1 MVSCKKEV
9 FLDEYEVIVFCNQP
23 GQGNLI
29 LKTPS
34 IQDSITIFNEYTKKY
49 KAKGPIMFDL
59 KLKPMTMKAAFLHLK
74 KNGQL
79 VKWSSAYDSRET
91 AIIKGNF

>member
-1 MVSCKKEV
+1 
-9 FLDEYEVIVFCNQP
+9 
-23 GQGNLI
+23 
-29 LKTPS
+29 
-34 IQDSITIFNEYTKKY
+34 
-49 KAKGPIMFDL
+49 MFDL

>member
-1 MVSCKKEV
+1 MASCKKEV
-9 FLDEYEVIVFCNQP
+9 FLDEYEVIVF
-23 GQGNLI
+23 GLGKANLI
-29 LKTPS
+29 LKTTS
-34 IQDSITIFNEYTKKY
+34 IKDSVTVFDDYTKKF
-49 KAKGPIMFDL
+49 KAKGPIMFDI
-59 KLKPMTMKAAFLHLK
+59 KLKPMTMKAGFLHLK

>member
-1 MVSCKKEV
+1 MASCKKEV
-9 FLDEYEVIVFCNQP
+9 FLDEYEVIVFGL
-23 GQGNLI
+23 GQANLI
-29 LKTPS
+29 LKTTS
-34 IQDSITIFNEYTKKY
+34 IQDSVTVFDEHTKKF
-49 KAKGPIMFDL
+49 KAKGPIMFDI
-59 KLKPMTMKAAFLHLK
+59 KLKPMTMKAGFLHLK